1 MTRRPDALRGVPCEV
16 CGSTRSAAT
25 FWPGTRDRAVCI
37 PNLDGRD
44 RCRERERDRAS
55 APSCANAMAPNA
67 PTTNTA
73 PDAPCIG
80 LDTVHVIV

>member
-16 CGSTRSAAT
+16 CGSARSAAT

-44 RCRERERDRAS
+44 RCRERERDRAFRECDGPECDDYEHRAGCS
-55 APSCANAMAPNA
+55 LYRP
-67 PTTNTA
+67 
-73 PDAPCIG
+73 
-80 LDTVHVIV
+80 